1 MLFCP
6 EQLRVI
12 DISVLRI
19 FDVFKLLLGEKMLL
33 LGYLLIKI
41 DLNFEP
47 FRMELLDKVAF
58 WVALLRRRLLW
69 IFLVNS
75 HFHLSVRSLIWF
87 IIFFVWMLF
96 GLFLDRL
103 SIHGLPLN
111 FCWHLWIL
119 VFHCRLQIWHVGIW
133 ELLFLHLLFD
143 LLALCVHSAENIGGC
158 VCLLL
163 SLLWIFFRK
172 LLKPLFKNIWAHDC

>member
-47 FRMELLDKVAF
+47 FRMELLDEVAF

-75 HFHLSVRSLIWF
+75 HFHLSVRSLIWL
-87 IIFFVWMLF
+87 IIFFV
-96 GLFLDRL
+96 
-103 SIHGLPLN
+103 
-111 FCWHLWIL
+111 
-119 VFHCRLQIWHVGIW
+119 
-133 ELLFLHLLFD
+133 
-143 LLALCVHSAENIGGC
+143 
-158 VCLLL
+158 
-163 SLLWIFFRK
+163 
-172 LLKPLFKNIWAHDC
+172 